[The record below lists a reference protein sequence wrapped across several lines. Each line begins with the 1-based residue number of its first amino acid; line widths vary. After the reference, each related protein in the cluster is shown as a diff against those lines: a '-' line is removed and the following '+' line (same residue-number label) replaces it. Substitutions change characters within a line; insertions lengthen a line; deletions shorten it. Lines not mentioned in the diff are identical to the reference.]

1 MRTLVVS
8 DLHLGANSRADLM
21 RRPELRAP
29 FIATLRERE
38 IQRLV
43 VLGDGLELR
52 EVPVRIGTR
61 HARDVFAE
69 VGQALGEHGEV
80 VVLAGNHDHAMLSRW
95 HDARRLQDPPRAM
108 EVEHR
113 FAARMGGALA
123 TQLAEAAAP
132 AKLSLAYPGVW
143 LRDDVYAT
151 HGHYLDLHTTVPTIE
166 RLAAGAMERF
176 VARIPEQAGPDDY
189 EATLAPLYAWAFV
202 ISQRATDQVSGAG
215 RRGSQSAYRALTD
228 GGAPVR
234 RAAMRAGFF
243 AAVQAINAAG
253 IGPVAPKLSPVSLR
267 RGSLE
272 GMGEVV
278 RRLGID
284 AAHVV
289 FGHSHRPGPL
299 PADDLAEWRT
309 PTGAR
314 LHNTG
319 SWCYQ
324 PHFLGE
330 RPEASPYRPGTAV
343 LLEDDGPPQLLHL
356 LDDVSHATLR
366 PPAA

>member
-8 DLHLGANSRADLM
+8 DLHLGANSRTDLM
-21 RRPELRAP
+21 RRPQLRAQ
-29 FIATLRERE
+29 FIAALRERE
-38 IQRLV
+38 VQRLV

-52 EVPVRIGTR
+52 EVPVRVGTR
-61 HARDVFAE
+61 HAVDVFRE
-69 VGQALGEHGEV
+69 VGEALGEHGEI
-80 VVLAGNHDHAMLSRW
+80 VVLAGNHDHALLSRW
-95 HDARRLQDPPRAM
+95 HDARRLQDPPERM
-108 EVEHR
+108 QIEHR
-113 FAARMGGALA
+113 FTARMGGELA
-123 TQLAEAAAP
+123 TQLADAAEP
-132 AKLSLAYPGVW
+132 ARLSLAYPGLW
-143 LRDDVYAT
+143 LREDVYAT

-166 RLAAGAMERF
+166 RLAAGAMARF
-176 VARIPEQAGPDDY
+176 VAEIPDAADPDDY

-202 ISQRATDQVSGAG
+202 VSQRATDQVSGAG
-215 RRGSQSAYRALTD
+215 RRGSQSAYRALT
-228 GGAPVR
+228 GGGNPAR
-234 RAAMRAGFF
+234 RAAMRVAFF
-243 AAVQAINAAG
+243 AAVQAVNAAG

-267 RGSLE
+267 QGSLR

-284 AAHVV
+284 AEHVV

-299 PADDLAEWRT
+299 PVDDAAEWVA

-330 RPEASPYRPGTAV
+330 DPARSPYRPGTGV
-343 LLEDDGPPQLLHL
+343 LVGDEGPPELLHL
-356 LDDVSHATLR
+356 LDVTDHATLR
-366 PPAA
+366 PPPA